1 MYFPCTELLPF
12 LKAVDVA
19 TKNKV
24 NDTKFNHL
32 GSNMLAIIVE
42 SLHSY
47 SNRLAV
53 YSTALAARMCDL
65 PITTVYAVFKEMVQK
80 LAHIRVQEY
89 LDTFKHKGAAQKGS
103 ASLAGQ
109 NLRDS
114 LLTHHVNLKTKQ

>member
-32 GSNMLAIIVE
+32 GSNMLTIIVE

-53 YSTALAARMCDL
+53 YSTALAARMCDYPSQQCMLYLTRWYRNL
-65 PITTVYAVFKEMVQK
+65 PISEYKSILIPLNTKE
-80 LAHIRVQEY
+80 
-89 LDTFKHKGAAQKGS
+89 
-103 ASLAGQ
+103 
-109 NLRDS
+109 
-114 LLTHHVNLKTKQ
+114 LLKREVLH